1 MVQTAHQND
10 TYKQS
15 LTSAA
20 ARPALPVPASLTL
33 AAYPHK
39 LPNRHNS
46 FQQEELLAFIGRQL
60 TGFYRFAITDAGSE
74 AICIID

>member
-1 MVQTAHQND
+1 VVQTAHQND

-20 ARPALPVPASLTL
+20 ARPALP
-33 AAYPHK
+33 
-39 LPNRHNS
+39 NRHNS

-60 TGFYRFAITDAGSE
+60 TPFNRFAITDARFDVSLNSNL
-74 AICIID
+74 